1 MSESSQYCTF
11 YLDDLRF
18 GIDVQLVQ
26 EVLVH
31 QHLTPVP
38 LSAPVIRGL
47 INLRGQIITA
57 VDLRECLGL
66 PTAPESMRPRN
77 VVIDTHQGTLSFLV
91 DRMGDVLQVSDDL
104 FEPAPDTL
112 PAPLSELIEGAYKLE
127 EQLLLPLDLDQV
139 VDRIVR
145 LQETV

>member
-31 QHLTPVP
+31 Q
-38 LSAPVIRGL
+38 
-47 INLRGQIITA
+47 RGQIITA